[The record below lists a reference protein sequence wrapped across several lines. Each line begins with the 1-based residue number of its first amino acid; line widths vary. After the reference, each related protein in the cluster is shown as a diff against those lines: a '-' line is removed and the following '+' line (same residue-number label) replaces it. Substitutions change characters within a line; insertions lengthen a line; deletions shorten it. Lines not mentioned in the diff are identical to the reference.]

1 MDMPEP
7 MPDSLLSKVGEKTSF
22 IILLCLFGVIAGVRI
37 LLSGLIVS
45 PQIFEDELVYDII
58 ARQVY
63 NGALLTT
70 HLPYPPWPFSPGYS
84 FVSSLAYFFSPDKY
98 VVYHNMLAINAI
110 LTTSIIFPAYYLLKS
125 ATSRGVA
132 LSGALLVALL
142 PAVTMNSYVLM
153 SEALFIPLTLF
164 SVWFVKESLSTDSPC
179 VWDFLTGLSV
189 FILYFTRGTGI
200 SMVLALVLTMA
211 WMFKTGRLQFT
222 KTMQKKL
229 IYMAGP
235 GLLLYLIWVTDQL
248 LMKGSLP
255 SGYST
260 SFYTTLITEAFTR
273 NPAHLVYVFLQHLD
287 YLLLG
292 SFIVFPILAVIAGYS
307 YIRPAFRPDSQG
319 QKEQEPRSGSIPAL
333 LYCSVFSIILF
344 LFTMAHMCNLSYEYS
359 ICGRYVDAIIPL
371 IIIGGII
378 GLDRLIF
385 AGDTATFMKPAL
397 VSLIFTVI
405 LTSAVML
412 PFAHQPNNNA
422 AIFYLYSLVSGNLIT
437 LLSLFIGGVLTLL
450 CGIVIRFRKW
460 IVPYLVLIILLTLFS
475 SMAITAWE
483 VQTARSFGS
492 TLPFCQA
499 IYSLPGDQMGVL
511 WDTSSETDGWD
522 KMVYYTLKF
531 WLGDRVS
538 ELDQKAQPSGRS
550 WLVTKAQKGEPVLSY
565 GDYRVVPFQ
574 SGGVTSLPSS

>member
-7 MPDSLLSKVGEKTSF
+7 MSDCLLSKVGKKSSL

-37 LLSGLIVS
+37 LLTGLITS
-45 PQIFEDELVYDII
+45 PQIFADELVYDII

-84 FVSSLAYFFSPDKY
+84 FVASLAYLFSPDKY
-98 VVYHNMLAINAI
+98 VVYHNMLTINAI

-125 ATSRGVA
+125 ATSKGVA
-132 LSGALLVALL
+132 FSGAVLVALL
-142 PAVTMNSYVLM
+142 PAVSMNSYVLM

-164 SVWFVKESLSTDSPC
+164 SVWFVKKSFSADNPSI
-179 VWDFLTGLSV
+179 WDFLTGLSV

-200 SMVLALVLTMA
+200 SMVIALVLPLV
-211 WMFKTGRLQFT
+211 WMIKAGHLQLT
-222 KTMQKKL
+222 KTIQKKL
-229 IYMAGP
+229 VLIAGP
-235 GLLLYLIWVTDQL
+235 GLLLYLIWVVDQM

-260 SFYTTLITEAFTR
+260 SYYTTLITEALTR

-292 SFIVFPILAVIAGYS
+292 SFIVFPIMAIIAGYS
-307 YIRPAFRPDSQG
+307 YLLPAFRSYPQG
-319 QKEQEPRSGSIPAL
+319 QNELNSRSGSITAIF
-333 LYCSVFSIILF
+333 YCSVFSIILF

-378 GLDRLIF
+378 GIF
-385 AGDTATFMKPAL
+385 RSTLAGDVSAFMKPAIA
-397 VSLIFTVI
+397 SLIFTVI

-422 AIFYLYSLVSGNLIT
+422 AIFYLYSLVSGDLIS
-437 LLSLFIGGVLTLL
+437 LLSLLIGGVLTLL
-450 CGIVIRFRKW
+450 CGVVIRFRKG
-460 IVPYLVLIILLTLFS
+460 IVPYLILIILLTLFS
-475 SMAITAWE
+475 SVAITAWE
-483 VQTARSFGS
+483 LQTARSFGS

-499 IYSLPGDQMGVL
+499 INSLPGDQMDIL

-522 KMVYYTLKF
+522 QMVYYTLKF

-538 ELDQKAQPSGRS
+538 ELDLKTQPSGKF
-550 WLVTKAQKGEPVLSY
+550 WLITKSQKGEPVLRY
-565 GDYRVVPFQ
+565 GDYQVVPIQ

>member
-1 MDMPEP
+1 MPEP
-7 MPDSLLSKVGEKTSF
+7 ISDSLLSKAGEKSSF

-37 LLSGLIVS
+37 LLTGLILS

-58 ARQVY
+58 ARQIY

-84 FVSSLAYFFSPDKY
+84 FVASLAYLFSPDKY
-98 VVYHNMLAINAI
+98 VVYHDMLAINAL

-132 LSGALLVALL
+132 LSGALLIALL

-164 SVWFVKESLSTDSPC
+164 SVWFVKESFSTDNASI
-179 VWDFLTGLSV
+179 WDILTGLSV

-200 SMVLALVLTMA
+200 SMVTALVLTIA
-211 WMFKTGRLQFT
+211 WLFKTGYLQFT
-222 KTMQKKL
+222 KTIQKKL
-229 IYMAGP
+229 IFIAGP
-235 GLLLYLIWVTDQL
+235 GLLLYLIWAVDQL

-260 SFYTTLITEAFTR
+260 SYYTTLVTEALTR
-273 NPAHLVYVFLQHLD
+273 NPTHLVYVFLQHLD

-292 SFIVFPILAVIAGYS
+292 SFIIFPFLAIIAGYS
-307 YIRPAFRPDSQG
+307 YIRPALQSYSSG
-319 QKEQEPRSGSIPAL
+319 QKKPETRSGSIPAL
-333 LYCSVFSIILF
+333 LYCSIFSIILF

-378 GLDRLIF
+378 GLDRLTC
-385 AGDTATFMKPAL
+385 AGDTATFLKPAL
-397 VSLIFTVI
+397 ASLIFTVI
-405 LTSAVML
+405 LTYVAML

-422 AIFYLYSLVSGNLIT
+422 AIFYLYSLVSGNMVT
-437 LLSLFIGGVLTLL
+437 LLSLLIGGVLTLL
-450 CGIVIRFRKW
+450 CGIVIWFRKG

-475 SMAITAWE
+475 SIAITAWE

-499 IYSLPGDQMGVL
+499 INSLPGDQIGIL
-511 WDTSSETDGWD
+511 WDTSSDTDGWD

-538 ELDQKAQPSGRS
+538 ELDQTTQPSEKA

-574 SGGVTSLPSS
+574 LGGVTPQPFS